1 MGALWRSHINTIR
14 SSHDN
19 RLFQASCQRPR
30 AHAHRPKKITMP
42 TADGR
47 TFSDVSLGFVTF
59 TVEGRTVHL
68 EPIQQTDGT
77 LGFLFR
83 DQTSG
88 STTYGA
94 GIELIAPAPSNGI
107 HASGTVTLDFNNAH
121 NPPCAY
127 TGYATCP
134 IRPKDNQLNVSIPA
148 EEKRYHP

>member
-1 MGALWRSHINTIR
+1 MLEVILK
-14 SSHDN
+14 
-19 RLFQASCQRPR
+19 RL
-30 AHAHRPKKITMP
+30 P

-83 DQTSG
+83 DQTSR

-121 NPPCAY
+121 NRPCA
-127 TGYATCP
+127 P
-134 IRPKDNQLNVSIPA
+134 IPDMQPVRFRPKTIN
-148 EEKRYHP
+148 

>member
-1 MGALWRSHINTIR
+1 
-14 SSHDN
+14 
-19 RLFQASCQRPR
+19 
-30 AHAHRPKKITMP
+30 MP

-83 DQTSG
+83 DQTSR

-94 GIELIAPAPSNGI
+94 CRELIAPAPSNGI

-134 IRPKDNQLNVSIPA
+134 IPPKDNQLNVSIPA
-148 EEKRYHP
+148 GEKRYHP